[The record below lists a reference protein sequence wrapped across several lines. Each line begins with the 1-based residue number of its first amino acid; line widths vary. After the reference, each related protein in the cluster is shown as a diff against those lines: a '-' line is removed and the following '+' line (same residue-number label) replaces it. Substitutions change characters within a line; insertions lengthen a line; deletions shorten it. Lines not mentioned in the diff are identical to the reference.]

1 MIFDRLKLDEFEMA
15 KRLGMLA
22 ERMSIISSYL
32 DSTNVELF
40 SEQGV
45 DFKSSSKVKITKA
58 SKLIKC

>member
-1 MIFDRLKLDEFEMA
+1 MIFDRLKLGEFEMA

>member
-40 SEQGV
+40 SEQGSILNLQA
-45 DFKSSSKVKITKA
+45 K
-58 SKLIKC
+58 

>member
-1 MIFDRLKLDEFEMA
+1 MIFDRLKLGEFEMA

-22 ERMSIISSYL
+22 ERMSIIGSYL
-32 DSTNVELF
+32 NSINVELF